1 MKSNVLKL
9 CLLSALAAVWTH
21 VSALSTDQ
29 DKPIE
34 IEADAAERDDNRGV
48 TIYTGDVIII
58 QGSMKILGDIVT
70 FYFDDDQEITKVVAE
85 GEPAEFEQLPD
96 GDVEVQNAQAKTLEY
111 HTADD
116 TMVLLG
122 NAVSWQGES
131 RIEAEKIVYDTR
143 AGKVK
148 ADSTR
153 TLADSDSSADGGGT
167 SRIKITIPPKKKT
180 TESE

>member
-1 MKSNVLKL
+1 MKTNLSKL
-9 CLLSALAAVWTH
+9 CLVTVLAVVATQAW
-21 VSALSTDQ
+21 ALSTDR

-58 QGSMKILGDIVT
+58 QGTMKILGDIVT
-70 FYFDDDQEITKVVAE
+70 IYFDNEQDITKVVAE

-96 GDVEVQNAQAKTLEY
+96 GAVEVQNAQAKTLEY

-153 TLADSDSSADGGGT
+153 TLTDADASADGGGT
-167 SRIKITIPPKKKT
+167 SRIKITIPPKKKS